1 MNSIVFENV
10 CKSYG
15 DAKIVKSLNL
25 EIKEGE
31 RLILLGPSGCGKTTT
46 LRMIAGLEDI
56 TSGQLKMGGR
66 VVNDIAPG
74 ERNIAMVFQSYAL
87 FPHLSV
93 WDNITFGLHIQ
104 KLPEAE
110 IKKRVDENDRI
121 HNKNYKVFNEKIE
134 TIGTA
139 LPFDN
144 FFAKETLFLRGDKSD
159 YILDSDFETIYHHF
173 PKAKQHLCVLL
184 NEKLN
189 QIQCRIV

>member
-1 MNSIVFENV
+1 M
-10 CKSYG
+10 
-15 DAKIVKSLNL
+15 NL

-110 IKKRVDENDRI
+110 IKKRADE
-121 HNKNYKVFNEKIE
+121 
-134 TIGTA
+134 A
-139 LPFDN
+139 LEILN
-144 FFAKETLFLRGDKSD
+144 LRGYENGSWLKIQNGCVVLTKNPS
-159 YILDSDFETIYHHF
+159 YFSN
-173 PKAKQHLCVLL
+173 AKTGGDGALIFNVENKEDDQV
-184 NEKLN
+184 
-189 QIQCRIV
+189 

>member
-110 IKKRVDENDRI
+110 IKRADEALEILNLRGYE
-121 HNKNYKVFNEKIE
+121 NYKPKQLSGGAE
-134 TIGTA
+134 TESGLMPCPCKAI
-139 LPFDN
+139 
-144 FFAKETLFLRGDKSD
+144 TLLFTG
-159 YILDSDFETIYHHF
+159 
-173 PKAKQHLCVLL
+173 
-184 NEKLN
+184 
-189 QIQCRIV
+189 

>member
-93 WDNITFGLHIQ
+93 WDNITFGLH
-104 KLPEAE
+104 
-110 IKKRVDENDRI
+110 N
-121 HNKNYKVFNEKIE
+121 
-134 TIGTA
+134 
-139 LPFDN
+139 
-144 FFAKETLFLRGDKSD
+144 
-159 YILDSDFETIYHHF
+159 
-173 PKAKQHLCVLL
+173 PKASGSG
-184 NEKLN
+184 N
-189 QIQCRIV
+189 QKKSR

>member
-66 VVNDIAPG
+66 VVNDSCSISSAHCC
-74 ERNIAMVFQSYAL
+74 RSVIS
-87 FPHLSV
+87 LS
-93 WDNITFGLHIQ
+93 TST
-104 KLPEAE
+104 
-110 IKKRVDENDRI
+110 DR
-121 HNKNYKVFNEKIE
+121 
-134 TIGTA
+134 
-139 LPFDN
+139 
-144 FFAKETLFLRGDKSD
+144 
-159 YILDSDFETIYHHF
+159 
-173 PKAKQHLCVLL
+173 
-184 NEKLN
+184 
-189 QIQCRIV
+189 

>member
-93 WDNITFGLHIQ
+93 WDNITLGCISKSFR
-104 KLPEAE
+104 KRKS
-110 IKKRVDENDRI
+110 KKEPM
-121 HNKNYKVFNEKIE
+121 K
-134 TIGTA
+134 
-139 LPFDN
+139 P
-144 FFAKETLFLRGDKSD
+144 
-159 YILDSDFETIYHHF
+159 
-173 PKAKQHLCVLL
+173 
-184 NEKLN
+184 
-189 QIQCRIV
+189 

>member
-1 MNSIVFENV
+1 MNSIVFENA

-74 ERNIAMVFQSYAL
+74 ERNIAMVFKAMRC
-87 FPHLSV
+87 FRIFLSG
-93 WDNITFGLHIQ
+93 IISPLACISKSFR
-104 KLPEAE
+104 KRKS
-110 IKKRVDENDRI
+110 KKSR
-121 HNKNYKVFNEKIE
+121 
-134 TIGTA
+134 
-139 LPFDN
+139 
-144 FFAKETLFLRGDKSD
+144 
-159 YILDSDFETIYHHF
+159 
-173 PKAKQHLCVLL
+173 
-184 NEKLN
+184 
-189 QIQCRIV
+189 